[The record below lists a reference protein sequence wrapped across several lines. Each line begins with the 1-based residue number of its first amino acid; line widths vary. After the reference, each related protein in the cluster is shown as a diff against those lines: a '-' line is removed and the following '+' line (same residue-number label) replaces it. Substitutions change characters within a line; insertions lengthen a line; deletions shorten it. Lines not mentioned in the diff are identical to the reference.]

1 MGKKGNKKFKNWQ
14 PGRDILRTHKECGT
28 LGGTQW
34 CDRTFQWG
42 RHPRNSLSGEG
53 VHTLKSK

>member
-1 MGKKGNKKFKNWQ
+1 MGQKGNKIFKNWQ

-53 VHTLKSK
+53 V